1 MEDIDWEK
9 LAQQE
14 QEFGIE
20 GGEDAFLPAYDEDES
35 NLIQSD
41 DENQDWD
48 YDDEPEGEFNQFV
61 DQDPEEFGYSY
72 AQLEHVSFGD
82 PEMGTTIGGKFAKL
96 EKIMQMQTVSKE
108 KLYTNKLKAELNN
121 KHFSFDKTNHYAT
134 LVQDVPR
141 FWLKNSN
148 AIASTIF
155 TIDKLKGTKLTADKL
170 ADYSIQTGIRKED
183 LFRYYRLLVKYI

>member
-1 MEDIDWEK
+1 MEEIDWEK
-9 LAQQE
+9 LAE
-14 QEFGIE
+14 QEKEFYIE
-20 GGEDAFLPAYDEDES
+20 GGEDAFLPAYDEDEY
-35 NLIQSD
+35 NLVQSD
-41 DENQDWD
+41 DETQDWD

-61 DQDPEEFGYSY
+61 DQDPVEFGYSY

-82 PEMGTTIGGKFAKL
+82 PEIGTTIGGKFAKL

-108 KLYTNKLKAELNN
+108 KLYINKLKAEL
-121 KHFSFDKTNHYAT
+121 KDVDFSFDKINHYAI
-134 LVQDVPR
+134 LVQAVPR
-141 FWLKNSN
+141 FWLKNGK